1 MELKQDY
8 KEQILTFLK
17 HKLRLSVV
25 PQIKETNNKITAYI
39 DIPDDNQYGIV
50 FSRLEKNDYI
60 ELLDDNQFVTEQG
73 SSIVYTSKEKPYYVL
88 TLMADYLNEKYS
100 LNVSL
105 NKE

>member
-39 DIPDDNQYGIV
+39 DIPDDNQ
-50 FSRLEKNDYI
+50 
-60 ELLDDNQFVTEQG
+60 
-73 SSIVYTSKEKPYYVL
+73 
-88 TLMADYLNEKYS
+88 
-100 LNVSL
+100 
-105 NKE
+105 